1 VTVTNE
7 LEREYAMRFART
19 ARYRSGVWRVL
30 IQEFFSR
37 WIPENSIILDLGCG
51 SGEFINQTTAQRKYG
66 MDLNPASA
74 SKLAQEVTLLSQ
86 ARQRGPWKTH
96 PGRRLHEQLF

>member
-1 VTVTNE
+1 VTEE
-7 LEREYAMRFART
+7 LEREYAMRFVQT

-51 SGEFINQTTAQRKYG
+51 WGNSSTKSL
-66 MDLNPASA
+66 LNGNM
-74 SKLAQEVTLLSQ
+74 EWT
-86 ARQRGPWKTH
+86 
-96 PGRRLHEQLF
+96 